1 MVDKPNP
8 STSWTDGLCCPSLAK
23 RRGVAPLPSLFEKRG
38 AGGEFFSSYSINCFC
53 DILLITQTLQG
64 EPAMAKDKDK
74 GKEKGNK
81 PKLSVKEK
89 KLKKKE
95 KRDKKTSML

>member
-1 MVDKPNP
+1 MFFTAFDLTKCDFPINFFLFYSDPIDSNP
-8 STSWTDGLCCPSLAK
+8 MPALAPD
-23 RRGVAPLPSLFEKRG
+23 RFYGIL
-38 AGGEFFSSYSINCFC
+38 FSS
-53 DILLITQTLQG
+53 QTLQG
-64 EPAMAKDKDK
+64 ETAMAKDKDK

-95 KRDKKTSML
+95 KLNKKASMA

>member
-1 MVDKPNP
+1 LVD
-8 STSWTDGLCCPSLAK
+8 
-23 RRGVAPLPSLFEKRG
+23 
-38 AGGEFFSSYSINCFC
+38 NCFYG
-53 DILLITQTLQG
+53 ILLSSQTLQG
-64 EPAMAKDKDK
+64 ETAMAKDKDK

-95 KRDKKTSML
+95 KLNKKTSMV

>member
-1 MVDKPNP
+1 
-8 STSWTDGLCCPSLAK
+8 LQ
-23 RRGVAPLPSLFEKRG
+23 
-38 AGGEFFSSYSINCFC
+38 AGPTHHWLTIIFYGI
-53 DILLITQTLQG
+53 ILKKQTLQG
-64 EPAMAKDKDK
+64 ESAMAKDKDK

-95 KRDKKTSML
+95 KRDKKTAMV

>member
-1 MVDKPNP
+1 ME
-8 STSWTDGLCCPSLAK
+8 LAYK
-23 RRGVAPLPSLFEKRG
+23 L
-38 AGGEFFSSYSINCFC
+38 YSILSWLLATRLIPALADNCFC
-53 DILLITQTLQG
+53 DILLSSQTLKG

>member
-1 MVDKPNP
+1 MALIFNYFLSYK
-8 STSWTDGLCCPSLAK
+8 
-23 RRGVAPLPSLFEKRG
+23 F
-38 AGGEFFSSYSINCFC
+38 YSILFGRGDQLHSRHWLTIVFMLYFC
-53 DILLITQTLQG
+53 HQELCKG
-64 EPAMAKDKDK
+64 EPNMAKDKDK

-95 KRDKKTSML
+95 KRDKKTSMV

>member
-1 MVDKPNP
+1 LCFLQPAPIPGLVD
-8 STSWTDGLCCPSLAK
+8 
-23 RRGVAPLPSLFEKRG
+23 
-38 AGGEFFSSYSINCFC
+38 NCFYG
-53 DILLITQTLQG
+53 ILLLSQTLQG
-64 EPAMAKDKDK
+64 ESAMAKDKDK

-95 KRDKKTSML
+95 KRDKKTAMV

>member
-1 MVDKPNP
+1 LVD
-8 STSWTDGLCCPSLAK
+8 
-23 RRGVAPLPSLFEKRG
+23 
-38 AGGEFFSSYSINCFC
+38 NCFYG
-53 DILLITQTLQG
+53 ILLSSQTLQG

-95 KRDKKTSML
+95 KRDKKASMV

>member
-1 MVDKPNP
+1 MVLSKI
-8 STSWTDGLCCPSLAK
+8 SQFV
-23 RRGVAPLPSLFEKRG
+23 RGWHIKYNFLNAPCTTRPGHALVD
-38 AGGEFFSSYSINCFC
+38 NCF
-53 DILLITQTLQG
+53 DGILCSSQTLLG
-64 EPAMAKDKDK
+64 ETAMAKDKDK

-95 KRDKKTSML
+95 KLNKKTSMV